1 MKRKLLIFIVG
12 LLLVL
17 GAFTNA
23 AEPETPKPVLKPGDV
38 KRFIKTFPLLKK
50 DFEKYGMKYEAKEG
64 SVTVPEA
71 LKASEEYREIL
82 KKHGWNEQFWH
93 KFSTIAMGYAFI
105 QYGKGI
111 KEADPKIAKAI
122 KEIED
127 NPALS
132 DQMKAQLK
140 QQLKMVKGVMK
151 TQGEQLNKQLHNA
164 DMDLIRPLV
173 KELKTVIENN

>member
-1 MKRKLLIFIVG
+1 MKGKLFIIVA
-12 LLLVL
+12 LL
-17 GAFTNA
+17 GALVSFVTA
-23 AEPETPKPVLKPGDV
+23 AGPEPPKPVLKPGDV
-38 KRFIKTFPLLKK
+38 KQFIKTYPLLKE
-50 DFEKYGMKYEAKEG
+50 DFKKYGMKYEAKEG
-64 SVTVPEA
+64 TVTVPEA
-71 LKASEEYREIL
+71 LKASEEFREIL
-82 KKHGWNEQFWH
+82 KKHGWDEQFWQ
-93 KFSTIAMGYAFI
+93 KFATIAMGYSFI

-140 QQLKMVKGVMK
+140 QQLTAVKGVMK
-151 TQGEQLNKQLHNA
+151 AQGEQLNKQIHKA

-173 KELKTVIENN
+173 NELKTVMENK